1 MADPVARPCRRLQ
14 GAEPGFAAWPAI
26 EHWSHRIQ
34 HRPTEAAGVL
44 PAALAGNGPEYR
56 SRGVRLYLCPSVRA
70 PESRRSAARRDEA
83 RDTTGT
89 PGHRWRRGECPG
101 GRATRH
107 GLSSQ
112 SPSAI
117 SRWLLVAV
125 AYALQFR
132 IRPMIEPPSKHYP
145 APVDQNSTLSTVS
158 IRDMAR
164 LLLKP
169 EPLFGTWGRSTG
181 GGYRRN
187 DQPVASYWFSSV
199 RRPHMIA
206 PSCTRGLALIAPCS
220 ADAISVSIGWP
231 ERGRGSRIMGEEHSG
246 NPGPV

>member
-1 MADPVARPCRRLQ
+1 MQ
-14 GAEPGFAAWPAI
+14 
-26 EHWSHRIQ
+26 
-34 HRPTEAAGVL
+34 
-44 PAALAGNGPEYR
+44 
-56 SRGVRLYLCPSVRA
+56 LYLCPSVRA

-107 GLSSQ
+107 GFSSQ

-132 IRPMIEPPSKHYP
+132 IRPMIEPPSKHQP
-145 APVDQNSTLSTVS
+145 APLDLNSTLSTVS
-158 IRDMAR
+158 TRDTAR

-181 GGYRRN
+181 GGCRRN
-187 DQPVASYWFSSV
+187 DQPVTSYAPASL
-199 RRPHMIA
+199 RRRHMIA
-206 PSCTRGLALIAPCS
+206 PSCTQGLALIAPCS
-220 ADAISVSIGWP
+220 AEANSVSIGWP
-231 ERGRGSRIMGEEHSG
+231 ECGRGSRIMREEHSG
-246 NPGPV
+246 NAEPVSRTMIPDLGVRHAQSARSRVRPSCETGRAIQISLRVPAIGM